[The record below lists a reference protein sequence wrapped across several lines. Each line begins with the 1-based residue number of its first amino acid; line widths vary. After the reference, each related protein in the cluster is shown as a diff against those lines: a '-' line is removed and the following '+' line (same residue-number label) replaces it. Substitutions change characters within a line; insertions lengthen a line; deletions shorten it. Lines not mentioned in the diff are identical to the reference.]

1 MQPLL
6 ILFTCLSDMKTM
18 MLVFANT
25 ILLSMLYQHVECYG
39 QFYGGSMSYVMEKQP
54 DGNQLVTIELITGW
68 VLGKGPCGSGC
79 TKSDIGRSTRLT
91 RPKMVSNNPDYLGK
105 FSKEQKSN
113 ASTELISMDT
123 RVNSTYNESVIAV
136 SEKGKWEQE
145 IMHFSVIMEK
155 DIQRMDI

>member
-1 MQPLL
+1 
-6 ILFTCLSDMKTM
+6 
-18 MLVFANT
+18 
-25 ILLSMLYQHVECYG
+25 
-39 QFYGGSMSYVMEKQP
+39 
-54 DGNQLVTIELITGW
+54 
-68 VLGKGPCGSGC
+68 
-79 TKSDIGRSTRLT
+79 
-91 RPKMVSNNPDYLGK
+91 MVSNNPDYLGK

-155 DIQRMDI
+155 DIQTMDIM